1 MRTYRLGLEY
11 DGSGFQGW
19 QRQPTGRTIQQVLE
33 ETLTGLYGGET
44 ITCHA
49 SGRTDAGVHALG
61 QVVSFRAETPRDPD
75 RMRLGLNTLLPPAIA
90 CTSMEIAPDDFHARF
105 SCTGKTYRYVL
116 FCRRDRSP
124 MAWKRALHV
133 RVPIAWAAV
142 EEGLAALEGRHD
154 FSAFR
159 AAGCSAKSPVRTIHS
174 ARHLVL
180 GDEHRLEFTGEGFL
194 RHQVRRMVGTLL
206 DLGRGRLTV
215 EEFQAIL
222 DSRDRARSG
231 KTALPDG
238 LYLVEAT
245 YGGR

>member
-1 MRTYRLGLEY
+1 VAVYRLVLQY
-11 DGSGFQGW
+11 DGSSFSGW

-75 RMRLGLNTLLPPAIA
+75 RMRLGLNTLLPASISCVA
-90 CTSMEIAPDDFHARF
+90 MEIAPDDFHARF
-105 SCTGKTYRYVL
+105 SCTGKRYRYVL
-116 FCRRDRSP
+116 YCGRDRSP
-124 MAWKRALHV
+124 FWWRRSLHV
-133 RVPIAWAAV
+133 RVPVDWGAV
-142 EEGLAALEGRHD
+142 EAGLEVLEGRHD

-159 AAGCSAKSPVRTIHS
+159 AAGCSAKSPVRTIH
-174 ARHLVL
+174 AAEHHAL
-180 GDEHRLEFTGEGFL
+180 GDEHHLEFTGEGFL

-206 DLGRGRLTV
+206 EVGRGRRSVDDLR
-215 EEFQAIL
+215 EIL
-222 DSRDRARSG
+222 ESRDRARSG

-238 LYLVEAT
+238 LFLVGAF
-245 YGGR
+245 YGER